1 MLSVR
6 EGVRS
11 GVANLVVLPER
22 WQSGV
27 AYNPLSAR
35 MVRDPYPVYAAL
47 RARAPVHRSRLLKAW
62 VFTRHADVDAILR
75 DHRRFVND
83 PRKGT
88 LSSRQRAMLP
98 PPDEFS
104 LLYLDPP
111 DHTRLRALVSKA
123 FSPKAVEA
131 FAPRIRGILGDLLD
145 DIDDPASFDLIKAA
159 AGPLPAIVIAEMLG
173 FPAEDRARFKAWSAQ
188 RARLLEPTAS
198 RREGEAGKKVSLAF
212 DAYSRPILEER
223 RASPRDDVVSALVGA
238 QERGALL
245 SDREILNLLRLLLAA
260 GSETTTNLIGNG
272 ILALLRHPDQLRR
285 LREAPSLIPGAVE
298 ELLRFDAP
306 VQTDIRRV
314 LTDCEVNG
322 FPLRKRDTVVPLLGA
337 ANRDPEVFDQPD
349 RLDIERRPVP
359 HLAFGSGIHHC
370 LGAPLARLQGRIV
383 LEMLLARFR
392 SMNLLGDRP
401 RFRRSI
407 IFRSLESLPLRC
419 VPS

>member
-1 MLSVR
+1 MLSVG
-6 EGVRS
+6 EAVRS
-11 GVANLVVLPER
+11 GAANLVVLPER
-22 WQSGV
+22 WQSGQ

-35 MVRDPYPVYAAL
+35 MARDPYPVYAAL

-62 VFTRHADVDAILR
+62 VLTRHADVDAVLR
-75 DHRRFVND
+75 DHRRFGND
-83 PRKGT
+83 PRKGK

-111 DHTRLRALVSKA
+111 DHTRLRALVSKP

-131 FAPRIRGILGDLLD
+131 FEPRIRGILGDLLD
-145 DIDDPASFDLIKAA
+145 DIDDPASFDLMKAV

-223 RASPRDDVVSALVGA
+223 RASPRDDIVSALVRA
-238 QERGALL
+238 NRDALL
-245 SDREILNLLRLLLAA
+245 SEREILNMLRLLMAA

-285 LREAPSLIPGAVE
+285 LRESPGLIPGAVE

-322 FPLRKRDTVVPLLGA
+322 FPLRKGDTVVPLLGA
-337 ANRDPEVFDQPD
+337 ANRDPEAFDHPD
-349 RLDIERRPVP
+349 RLDVERSPVP
-359 HLAFGSGIHHC
+359 HLSFGSGIHHC

-392 SMNLLGDRP
+392 SMSLLGDRP